1 LRIAEVLGIDLI
13 QATDQK
19 MEKNF
24 EKFSVEKGLALAETL
39 TD

>member
-1 LRIAEVLGIDLI
+1 VI

-24 EKFSVEKGLALAETL
+24 EKFSVEKGLALAEAL
-39 TD
+39 SIWALH